1 MKKTSNTI
9 MHIILKRGL
18 CLATLSCICYSTAF
32 AQAETEV
39 DSTTAVNVYN
49 KRKAEKE
56 KLTKQYNMQTVKG
69 VITDNATGNALGG
82 VRIQALGYE
91 KYSVLSE
98 EDGTYSI
105 EVPDFANALYLYVPG
120 YVPQQVAIKQGT
132 DVNASM
138 LSDVFRTY
146 YTDGTEITAK
156 AGTKLD
162 QTSSITV
169 ETDIEN
175 KLSGDVRSICRNG
188 LPGQG
193 AYLTIRG
200 INSLNANAQPLI
212 ILDGNIIDPEYER
225 TSLHEGYYNNILAGL
240 DPENVESIEVVK
252 NATALYGAK
261 GGNGVIII
269 KTKRGHSMTTK
280 INVRIYGGTELTP
293 KKLDMLNGQ
302 QYRTYLGD
310 LTSTIKDVNIMG
322 SSGGINNVNWSFLN
336 DNPNNYYYKVF
347 HNNTDW
353 QKDMYRNTF
362 VQNYKINVEGGD
374 EVGMYSLSLGY
385 TKGDATQ
392 KGTDMNRLNLRFNTD
407 IKIAEKLTTGLDIAY
422 NQTAYHVMDNGWSE
436 NYDMQ
441 NIGST
446 NVLGLIQSPMLS
458 PYSYYH
464 DDALGYLNLSHEY
477 AGKYASNSTSTWVQN
492 PFKFPQYMGINESLR
507 NPYWV
512 LQNGQA
518 KNKNYAEMT
527 QININVSPK
536 YQITKQLSVSDR
548 FNYQLNRNNERYF
561 LPIAGTTQYFL
572 EDLGYITSVL
582 KSQFTKETTINND
595 LRIQWKNSYGAHN
608 IDVFGGWRYNNFSY
622 SYSYMRGYNN
632 ENDKLPNIGKSMQYV
647 NYGGTKDNWIDMT
660 YYLNA
665 AYNYANKYFAE
676 FTVSSQAS
684 SKFGDNTKQ
693 GFQLGGVSWGVF
705 PSLQLGWLITNEK
718 WFKHTKGINYL
729 KLTAGVDQS
738 GNDDLDYYAA
748 RTYWESQQV
757 LEDVVGLYLKN
768 IENSTIQWETVTK
781 WNLGLHGSF
790 LQNRLQAGIDLYRHK
805 VDNLLTIKDLS
816 YISGMTQYW
825 TNEGAMRN
833 SGVEFSINAALINK
847 KDWKW
852 EVGATLGHYSN
863 KITELPSE
871 NYFEQKSAE
880 SGRYAK
886 DAVTGRYN
894 GYTTSVYGK
903 DNVLTAVGYAA
914 GSFFGWQ
921 TKGVLID
928 DNAASTAGLN
938 GADYLKYPTGL
949 ADNANKYRNFQAGD
963 IRFVDQNGDGVIDDA
978 DKVVIGN
985 PNPDIY
991 GNIYTSLTWK
1001 HLRLDV
1007 NFKYSLGNDIYNYQR
1022 SMLESM
1028 NTTYNQTTAT
1038 LSRWAYEGQQ
1048 TNIPKA
1054 CYIESDNW
1062 RNNERMS
1069 DRWIEDGSYL
1079 KLKNIRLTYTLPYSN
1094 SWLQGL
1100 KIWAEG
1106 NNLWTITKYLGTDPE
1121 MSCRN
1126 SSLYQGID
1134 TGLIPRGRS
1143 FNLGVSINL

>member
-1 MKKTSNTI
+1 MKKISNTF
-9 MHIILKRGL
+9 MHISLQRGL
-18 CLATLSCICYSTAF
+18 CLAMLSCISFSPAF

-39 DSTTAVNVYN
+39 DSATAINVYN

-56 KLTKQYNMQTVKG
+56 KVTKQYNMQTVKG
-69 VITDNATGNALGG
+69 RIIDNATGQPLGG

-91 KYSVLSE
+91 KFSVLTE
-98 EDGTYSI
+98 EDGTYKI

-120 YVPQQVAIKQGT
+120 YVPQQVSIKAGK
-132 DVNASM
+132 DVNAAM

-146 YTDGTEITAK
+146 YTDGTTITAT
-156 AGTKLD
+156 AMAKLD
-162 QTSSITV
+162 QTSSITI

-175 KLSGDVRSICRNG
+175 QLAGAVHSVNRNG

-200 INSLNANAQPLI
+200 VNSLNANAQPLI
-212 ILDGNIIDPEYER
+212 VLDGNIIDPEYER
-225 TSLHEGYYNNILAGL
+225 TSLHEGYFNNILAGI
-240 DPENVESIEVVK
+240 DPENVESIKVLK
-252 NATALYGAK
+252 NGTALYGAK
-261 GGNGVIII
+261 GANGVILIN
-269 KTKRGHSMTTK
+269 TKRGHSLTTK

-310 LTSTIKDVNIMG
+310 LTSTIKDIDIMG
-322 SSGGINNVNWSFLN
+322 YTGGINNVNWSFLN
-336 DNPNNYYYKVF
+336 DNPDNYYYKVF

-353 QKDMYRNTF
+353 QKDIYQNTF

-385 TKGDATQ
+385 TKADATQ
-392 KGTDMNRLNLRFNTD
+392 KGTDMDRLNLRFNTD
-407 IKIAEKLTTGLDIAY
+407 IKITDALTTGLDIAY
-422 NQTAYHVMDNGWSE
+422 NQTSYHILDNGWSE

-458 PYSYYH
+458 PYAYYH
-464 DDALGYLNLSHEY
+464 DDDLGALNLSHEY
-477 AGKYASNSTSTWVQN
+477 AGKYASTSGTWVQN
-492 PFKFPQYMGINESLR
+492 PFRYPQYLGINESLR
-507 NPYWV
+507 NPYWI

-518 KNKNYAEMT
+518 KNKNYAELT

-536 YQITKQLSVSDR
+536 YQITKQLSISDR

-561 LPIAGTTQYFL
+561 LPISGTTQYFL

-582 KSQFTKETTINND
+582 KSQFTKESTINND

-608 IDVFGGWRYNNFSY
+608 IDVFGGWRYNNYSY

-660 YYLNA
+660 YYLNG

-718 WFKHTKGINYL
+718 WFKPSKGINYL

-738 GNDDLDYYAA
+738 GNDGLDYYAA

-768 IENSTIQWETVTK
+768 IENSTIQWETITK
-781 WNLGLHGSF
+781 WNVGLHGSF
-790 LQNRLQAGIDLYRHK
+790 LNNRLQAGIDLYRHN
-805 VDNLLTIKDLS
+805 VDNLLTIKDLN
-816 YISGMTQYW
+816 YISGMTKYW

-833 SGVEFSINAALINK
+833 SGFEFNANAALLNK
-847 KDWKW
+847 KNWKW
-852 EVGATLGHYSN
+852 EVGATMGHYNN
-863 KITELPSE
+863 KITKMPSE
-871 NYFEQKSAE
+871 NQIVL
-880 SGRYAK
+880 K
-886 DAVTGRYN
+886 DANGTVTSQYN
-894 GYTTSVYGK
+894 GYATSIYGK
-903 DNVLTAVGYAA
+903 ENVLTAVGYAA
-914 GSFFGWQ
+914 GSFYGWQ

-928 DNAASTAGLN
+928 DNMAKNATPVTLN
-938 GADYLKYPTGL
+938 GNNYLKYPTGL
-949 ADNANKYRNFQAGD
+949 TKDPYRNFQAGD
-963 IRFVDQNGDGVIDDA
+963 VWFVDQNNDGVIDDA

-991 GNIYTSLTWK
+991 GNLYTSLTWK
-1001 HLRLDV
+1001 DLRLDV

-1038 LSRWAYEGQQ
+1038 LKRWAYEGQQ
-1048 TNIPKA
+1048 TDMPKA
-1054 CYIESDNW
+1054 CYMESNDW

-1079 KLKNIRLTYTLPYSN
+1079 KLKNVRLTYTLPYTN
-1094 SWLQGL
+1094 TWLQGL

-1134 TGLIPRGRS
+1134 TGLIPNGRS
-1143 FNLGVSINL
+1143 FNIGLSINL